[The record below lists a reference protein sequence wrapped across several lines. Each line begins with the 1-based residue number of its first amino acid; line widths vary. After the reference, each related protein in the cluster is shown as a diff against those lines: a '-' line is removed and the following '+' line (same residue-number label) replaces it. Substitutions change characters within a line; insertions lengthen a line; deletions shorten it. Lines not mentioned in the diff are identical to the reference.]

1 MILVVVAG
9 CGCDGDDALL
19 MMMMVRMVTSDDDDG
34 GVIVDV
40 GLSWVASKNMVETPS
55 NRISSDSDRTWVMK
69 YFDGY
74 GPTMLLLCY
83 CDRKESLFIN
93 L

>member
-9 CGCDGDDALL
+9 CGCDGDDAML

-40 GLSWVASKNMVETPS
+40 GLSWVAAGEGWLARGGASHVEVEKAQRNGDFALDSLSKLAQAVTS
-55 NRISSDSDRTWVMK
+55 
-69 YFDGY
+69 
-74 GPTMLLLCY
+74 
-83 CDRKESLFIN
+83 
-93 L
+93 